1 MAMGAEVGGL
11 TPLSF
16 APTARRLRADCPQL
30 IEVPEGETAVRL
42 RTVRVA
48 APPRATSAI
57 AAPAPIAA
65 LAQSNPSAGSAGGPE
80 TTVGSLADGP
90 LIAFSDE

>member
-11 TPLSF
+11 TPLSS
-16 APTARRLRADCPQL
+16 APTARGRRADCAQL

-57 AAPAPIAA
+57 AAPAPIPA
-65 LAQSNPSAGSAGGPE
+65 LAQSNPSAVFDGEPE
-80 TTVGSLADGP
+80 TTVGSLAGDP
-90 LIAFSDE
+90 VIAFSDA